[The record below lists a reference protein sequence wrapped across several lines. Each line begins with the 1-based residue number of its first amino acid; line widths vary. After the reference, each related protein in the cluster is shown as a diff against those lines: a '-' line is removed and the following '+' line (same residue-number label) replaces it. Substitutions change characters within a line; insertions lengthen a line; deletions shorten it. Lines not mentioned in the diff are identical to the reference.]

1 MVEQRK
7 SPLTETHVRRI
18 AEEFVRDKQLDPCVV
33 VAVRRGSD
41 LETDRPVWYVQF
53 QFDSADDES
62 ASHTFVQIDDA
73 TGEPQL
79 IESL

>member
-7 SPLTETHVRRI
+7 TPLTETQVRRI
-18 AEEFVRDKQLDPCVV
+18 AEGFVRDKQLEPCIVV
-33 VAVRRGSD
+33 SVRRGSD
-41 LETDRPVWYVQF
+41 LETDQPVWHVQF
-53 QFDSADDES
+53 QFDSAEDES
-62 ASHTFVQIDDA
+62 ASYTFVQIDDA